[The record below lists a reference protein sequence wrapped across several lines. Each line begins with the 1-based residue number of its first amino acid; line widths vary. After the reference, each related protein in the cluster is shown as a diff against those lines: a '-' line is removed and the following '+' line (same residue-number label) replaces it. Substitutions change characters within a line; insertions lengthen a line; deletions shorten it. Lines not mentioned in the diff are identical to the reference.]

1 MDFGIALATTTESWR
16 AVKRAEELGFT
27 HAWFYDTQLL
37 NPDVFVGMALAARE
51 TKRIRLGTG
60 VLIPSNRIAP
70 VAANGLATLA
80 KLAPGRIDFGV
91 GTGFTARRTM
101 GQSAIKLADMER
113 YVQVVQAMLRGDT
126 VECRLDDGPHKVRFL
141 NPELGLID
149 ITHEIPLHVSAFGP
163 KARALTAKLGAGW
176 MMFAGGVGAAVASLR
191 GMQDSW
197 RDARRAD
204 ALYSTLFTLGC
215 VLRKGESADSPR
227 AIAQGATL
235 AAAFLHDL
243 VERGQLG
250 EVMGTLPP
258 FVATAVEGY
267 RKLYESYRPEDA
279 RYLTLHR
286 GHLMFLRPDEKPLYT
301 KELIEA
307 FSFTATAPVLRERVA
322 ELRDAGYSQL
332 AVQLVEGHE
341 DALEDWADVFRPLG
355 LKPPAA
361 RSKPPARKKR
371 TAKKSMAK
379 KHTARKKAGG
389 KKRKR

>member
-16 AVKRAEELGFT
+16 AVKRAEALGFT

-51 TKRIRLGTG
+51 TRRIRLGTG

-101 GQSAIKLADMER
+101 GQGAIKLGEMER
-113 YVQVVQAMLRGDT
+113 YVKVVQAMLRGDT
-126 VECRLDDGPHKVRFL
+126 VECQLDDGPHKVRFL
-141 NPELGLID
+141 NPDAGLID
-149 ITHEIPLHVSAFGP
+149 LSHPIPLHVSAFGP

-176 MMFAGGVGAAVASLR
+176 MMFAGGVDAAVAALR

-197 RDARRAD
+197 RDAGGSER
-204 ALYSTLFTLGC
+204 LYSTLFTLGC
-215 VLRKGESADSPR
+215 VLRKGESPTSAR
-227 AIAQGATL
+227 AVAQAATL
-235 AAAFLHDL
+235 AAAFMHDM

-250 EVMGTLPP
+250 EVMGALPP

-286 GHLMFLRPDEKPLYT
+286 GHLMFLRPEEKPLFT
-301 KELIEA
+301 REIIEA

-322 ELRDAGYSQL
+322 ALRDAGYSQL

-341 DALEDWADVFRPLG
+341 DALDDWAVVLRPLG
-355 LKPPAA
+355 LGKAAGRAKPAA
-361 RSKPPARKKR
+361 RKQAAPRKKSAPRKKR
-371 TAKKSMAK
+371 
-379 KHTARKKAGG
+379 R
-389 KKRKR
+389 R

>member
-16 AVKRAEELGFT
+16 AVKRAEALGFT

-51 TKRIRLGTG
+51 TRRIRLGTG

-101 GQSAIKLADMER
+101 GQGAIKLGEMER
-113 YVQVVQAMLRGDT
+113 YVKVVQAMLRGDT
-126 VECRLDDGPHKVRFL
+126 VECQLDDGPHKVRFL
-141 NPELGLID
+141 NPDAGLID
-149 ITHEIPLHVSAFGP
+149 LSHPIPLHVSAFGP

-176 MMFAGGVGAAVASLR
+176 MMFAGGVDAAVAALR

-197 RDARRAD
+197 RDAGGSER
-204 ALYSTLFTLGC
+204 LYSTLFTLGC
-215 VLRKGESADSPR
+215 VLRKGESPTSAR
-227 AIAQGATL
+227 AVAQAATL
-235 AAAFLHDL
+235 AAAFMHDM

-250 EVMGTLPP
+250 EVMGALPP

-286 GHLMFLRPDEKPLYT
+286 GHLMFLRPEEKPLFT
-301 KELIEA
+301 REIIEA

-322 ELRDAGYSQL
+322 ALRDAGYSQL
-332 AVQLVEGHE
+332 AVQLVEGYE
-341 DALEDWADVFRPLG
+341 DALDDWAEVLRPLG
-355 LKPPAA
+355 LGKAAGRAKPAA
-361 RSKPPARKKR
+361 RKQAAPRKKSAPRKKR
-371 TAKKSMAK
+371 
-379 KHTARKKAGG
+379 R
-389 KKRKR
+389 R

>member
-1 MDFGIALATTTESWR
+1 MDFGIALATTTGSWR
-16 AVKRAEELGFT
+16 AVKRAEALGFT

-101 GQSAIKLADMER
+101 GQGAVPLAEMER
-113 YVQVVQAMLRGDT
+113 YIQVVQAMLRGDT

-141 NPELGLID
+141 NPDSNLINIGD
-149 ITHEIPLHVSAFGP
+149 PIPLHVSAFGP

-176 MMFAGGVGAAVASLR
+176 LMFSGGAGPAIAALR
-191 GMQDSW
+191 GMQESW
-197 RDARRAD
+197 RAAKRSDS
-204 ALYSTLFTLGC
+204 LYSTLFTLGC
-215 VLRKGESADSPR
+215 VLRKGER
-227 AIAQGATL
+227 ANGARALAQAAPL
-235 AAAFLHDL
+235 AAAFFHDL

-258 FVATAVEGY
+258 FVASAIEGY
-267 RKLYESYRPEDA
+267 RKLYENYEPADA

-286 GHLMFLRPDEKPLYT
+286 GHLMFLRPDERKLFT
-301 KELIEA
+301 KEIVEA
-307 FSFTATAPVLRERVA
+307 FTFTAAAPVLRDRVA
-322 ELRDAGYSQL
+322 ELRDAGYSQFT
-332 AVQLVEGHE
+332 VQLVEKHE
-341 DALEDWADVFRPLG
+341 GALEEWAEVLRPLG
-355 LKPPAA
+355 LGKRAA
-361 RSKPPARKKR
+361 TRRSAGK
-371 TAKKSMAK
+371 
-379 KHTARKKAGG
+379 KKAAP
-389 KKRKR
+389 KRRR